1 MDYLKKIFYLIPSNF
16 INRIIFLSFLLIASV
31 FFELL
36 GISLMLPTIS
46 IIAEG
51 NFSIYENEFSQL
63 SNYFEVSRTNFI
75 LSLLVLVFFIKTI
88 FYLIFHWY
96 QFSFAAS
103 LNSTLATKLFNKYI
117 YAKYDFYLKRN
128 SSMLIR
134 NVCGEADVF
143 VKKLLLPLIHLILD
157 ILIIVGIITVLL
169 LIEFKSVFIVA
180 LVYIL
185 FGSIFLLLIKKKL
198 KEIGEGHL
206 LNSQKRI
213 LISQSAFQGIK
224 SIKIF
229 LKEDIFL
236 KYFKFFTN
244 NNLLLTRSQAF
255 LMSIPRHFFELLTV
269 SLFALLTILFF
280 NDVPSF
286 GQMIPKLTLFAA
298 AAVKLVP
305 SVNKII
311 INLQILRAGT
321 ASLDNLYGEFKNLD
335 KVETI
340 NKDLREFNF
349 KNTIKVENLSFSFEN
364 KYDIFKNINIDIS
377 KDSCIGIIGK
387 TGVGKSTF
395 LDIILGLIE
404 SQKGNVLI
412 DKRNIKE
419 DLRSWQNIIGYVPQ
433 EVFILDDT
441 LKNNITLSFDQKIDE
456 KSLNDAMNIAQV
468 FEFIDESKSRLNSLV
483 GEKGVRLSG
492 GQRQRIGIARALY
505 KNPEL
510 LILDEATSSLDINTE
525 KKIMTDLNKIKGKKT
540 IIIVSHRL
548 SSLEICDNIYEIK
561 DQTIFKNR

>member
-468 FEFIDESKSRLNSLV
+468 FYFID
-483 GEKGVRLSG
+483 
-492 GQRQRIGIARALY
+492 
-505 KNPEL
+505 
-510 LILDEATSSLDINTE
+510 
-525 KKIMTDLNKIKGKKT
+525 
-540 IIIVSHRL
+540 
-548 SSLEICDNIYEIK
+548 
-561 DQTIFKNR
+561 